1 MATEPGEMGDPQP
14 AGRLNQPS
22 ATPLPEPMREE
33 LLRLRDMVIQ
43 RAKLLEISV
52 TLNSTLELD
61 KLLQFIINSA
71 ADLMDSEAASI
82 LLVDE
87 NTKDLYFA
95 AATGADPEELRKIPV
110 PLYGSIAGT
119 IFREDKYQIINEV
132 ASDPRHFHQV
142 DERTQL
148 KTRSLIGVPMRI
160 GDEVIGVL
168 EAMNKRGG
176 SFDETE
182 LRTLKIIASQ
192 AAVAINNARLLK
204 ALKRAYE
211 ELGKLE
217 RLKSDFI
224 AIASHELRTPLGL
237 ILGYAFLLKEEA
249 KDQTSELADAV
260 MNSAQRMSRLIE
272 EMTNLNMM
280 QVSSPEL
287 VLRREPL
294 QAIAKA
300 AQEDVAELIQAKGQT
315 LKVTMPDIPITAE
328 VDAAKLKLALT
339 NLLNNAMRFT
349 PAEGNLKLRLE
360 PHPPEAW
367 MRVSDDGIG
376 IPESELERIFDRF
389 YQVENHMVRRHEGMG
404 LGLSIVKA
412 IAEAHEGRVW
422 AESAGPDQGSTFT
435 IALKTA

>member
-1 MATEPGEMGDPQP
+1 
-14 AGRLNQPS
+14 
-22 ATPLPEPMREE
+22 
-33 LLRLRDMVIQ
+33 
-43 RAKLLEISV
+43 
-52 TLNSTLELD
+52 
-61 KLLQFIINSA
+61 
-71 ADLMDSEAASI
+71 MDSEAASI

-87 NTKDLYFA
+87 NTKDMYFA
-95 AATGADPEELRKIPV
+95 AATGADPEELRTIPV

-142 DERTQL
+142 DERTRL
-148 KTRSLIGVPMRI
+148 KTRSLVGVPMRI
-160 GDEVIGVL
+160 GEEVIGVL
-168 EAMNKRGG
+168 EAMNKRHGA
-176 SFDETE
+176 FDETG
-182 LRTLKIIASQ
+182 LRTLEIIASQ

-211 ELGKLE
+211 ELGKLD

-249 KDQTSELADAV
+249 RDQTSELAEAV

-287 VLRREPL
+287 NLAPVSL
-294 QAIAKA
+294 QAVARG
-300 AQEDVAELIQAKGQT
+300 AQAELAELIQAKGQT
-315 LKVTMPDIPITAE
+315 LRLEMPDIPVNAE
-328 VDAAKLKLALT
+328 VDEAKVKLALT

-349 PAEGNLKLRLE
+349 PAGGSLELRLE
-360 PHPPEAW
+360 RRGEEAW
-367 MRVSDDGIG
+367 LRVIDNGIG
-376 IPESELERIFDRF
+376 VPPPELERIFDRF

-404 LGLSIVKA
+404 LGLAIVRA
-412 IAEAHEGRVW
+412 IAEAHGGRAW
-422 AESAGPDQGSTFT
+422 AESAGPGQGSTFT
-435 IALKTA
+435 IALKAA

>member
-1 MATEPGEMGDPQP
+1 M
-14 AGRLNQPS
+14 
-22 ATPLPEPMREE
+22 
-33 LLRLRDMVIQ
+33 RLRDMVIQ

-61 KLLQFIINSA
+61 TLLQFIINSA

-95 AATGADPEELRKIPV
+95 AATGADPEELRTIPV

-132 ASDPRHFHQV
+132 ARDPRHFHQV
-142 DERTQL
+142 DERTRLQ
-148 KTRSLIGVPMRI
+148 TRSLIGVPMRI

-168 EAMNKRGG
+168 ESMNKRSG

-182 LRTLKIIASQ
+182 LRTLEIIASQ

-204 ALKRAYE
+204 ALKNAYE

-224 AIASHELRTPLGL
+224 AIASHELRTPMHL
-237 ILGYAFLLKEEA
+237 ILGYATLLQEEA
-249 KDQTSELADAV
+249 KDQTSELAEAV

-272 EMTNLNMM
+272 QMTNLNMM
-280 QVSSPEL
+280 QVRSPEL
-287 VLRREPL
+287 ELHPQGL
-294 QAIAKA
+294 QEIARG
-300 AQEDVAELIQAKGQT
+300 AQSQLTELIQAKGQT
-315 LKVTMPDIPITAE
+315 LTVEMPDALIMAE
-328 VDAAKLKLALT
+328 VDGGKLQLALT

-349 PAEGNLKLRLE
+349 PAEGHIQLRLE
-360 PHPPEAW
+360 RHGPEAW
-367 MRVSDDGIG
+367 LRVIDDGIG
-376 IPESELERIFDRF
+376 IPPGEQERIFDRF

-404 LGLSIVKA
+404 IGLSIAQA
-412 IAEAHEGRVW
+412 IVEAHGGRLW
-422 AESAGPDQGSTFT
+422 AESKGRDQGSTFT
-435 IALKTA
+435 IALKAA